1 MDLGATHDLARAP
14 GAAAWPGVYPALVV
28 DNKDPDNLG
37 RVMVSLPWAPD
48 LGVEP
53 YAAWARLATLMA
65 GNKRGT
71 LFIPEVNDE
80 VLVAFQGGDPGRP
93 IVIGAL
99 WNGRNQP
106 PPAMDRSGRNNL
118 KSIVTR
124 NGVTLEFSD
133 DTGVEALSLRTPG
146 GNKLVLKDGP
156 GVVTITDSNGNV
168 VRLDSDGIALLSSK
182 NVRIDGVEV
191 TINAT
196 KYKLNTTKV
205 E

>member
-118 KSIVTR
+118 KSIITR

>member
-1 MDLGATHDLARAP
+1 MDLGVTHDLARAP

-99 WNGRNQP
+99 WNGRNLP
-106 PPAMDRSGRNNL
+106 PQATDRSGHNNL

>member
-156 GVVTITDSNGNV
+156 GVVTISDSNGNV

>member
-14 GAAAWPGVYPALVV
+14 GTAAWPGVYPALVV